1 MLGDLGIA
9 PTDELAYRAL
19 LRHGSADLAEL
30 SRLTKISTGTLR
42 RVVARL
48 EDEGLVSRL
57 TGRRLRLV
65 ATSPH
70 VAIEA
75 IAARREEEIA
85 RARSSVS
92 VLADETHHRS
102 ASPPEELLEIVTGQ
116 GAVVVH
122 QSTLLDALIVL
133 FEMMWRAASPLRWI
147 GQGAEADDR
156 LSGVDVEILSLLSA
170 GLKDETVARQVG
182 MSLRTLQRRTSELF
196 DVFGARTRFQAGYSV
211 SREGILED

>member
-1 MLGDLGIA
+1 MATRRLTSSRLDGQQDYVLGDLGIA

-70 VAIEA
+70 PPVEAGGVAAAPGGGSLLAVGGNVAISVAEA
-75 IAARREEEIA
+75 THASQA
-85 RARSSVS
+85 RAMNSS
-92 VLADETHHRS
+92 R
-102 ASPPEELLEIVTGQ
+102 G
-116 GAVVVH
+116 
-122 QSTLLDALIVL
+122 
-133 FEMMWRAASPLRWI
+133 R
-147 GQGAEADDR
+147 
-156 LSGVDVEILSLLSA
+156 
-170 GLKDETVARQVG
+170 
-182 MSLRTLQRRTSELF
+182 
-196 DVFGARTRFQAGYSV
+196 
-211 SREGILED
+211 